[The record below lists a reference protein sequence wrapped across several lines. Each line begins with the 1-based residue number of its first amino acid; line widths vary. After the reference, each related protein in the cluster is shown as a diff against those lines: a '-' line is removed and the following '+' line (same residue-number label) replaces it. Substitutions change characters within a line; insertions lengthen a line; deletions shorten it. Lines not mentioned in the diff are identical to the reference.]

1 MQVETSRLLLSDY
14 RLIVGPDDAV
24 NDEFSLRQS
33 SNDPEQK
40 GTDPHDRDNSSNKE
54 QDTTTR
60 HVDDEENFSESD
72 YEMMTDI
79 RDATL
84 WPKRTEERAPLRER
98 IKRARTRVVQHM
110 AYTRLMEDRVAD
122 LERRLQKI
130 ESQPETVAPSL
141 GRVSRPTN
149 LILGLKRMSFQE
161 YLPTHPN
168 PGVKDIV
175 VPIDH
180 KRRHEFPGQL
190 PYHLIDV
197 VFGATYQH
205 ERPSKDQGTKSAAD
219 PPDLAATSLVIPAQ
233 EPTTNDGQFIQ
244 PERIRINSVL
254 LLNAIRNITDCI
266 VSFNNPPN
274 SDVPEL
280 QDQVILRPFKL
291 FVNSETEIRNGID
304 ELEKM
309 HMHNGNEIKA
319 EASETVKSEDQVALS
334 QPLTDSLHKVPES
347 PTLDHSVSLEDNKTV
362 DTTTDVPVD
371 DENDN
376 IKSLKS
382 LRCLE
387 ELRVLREVLDKDL
400 KPTFD
405 LRKQIKDGVA
415 RSIAF
420 QDLWHLFP
428 IGGEIVSNDSNG
440 RNQVYRILDVS
451 GGRPF
456 LCERYQA
463 GMDPWDSTSNARDLP
478 KFEILSYYYNYDGK
492 ELGACQE
499 LHTIKAYD
507 GNKVITSLPCF
518 PIIYSKNSQGIKPRD
533 FFIERGKRYIELTR
547 KTDIVH
553 KRYDGL
559 TLAMDELRE
568 EVRPILSDARP

>member
-1 MQVETSRLLLSDY
+1 MQVEMSRLLLSDY

-24 NDEFSLRQS
+24 NDESSLGLS
-33 SNDPEQK
+33 SNDPGQEA
-40 GTDPHDRDNSSNKE
+40 TDPHDRDESSNKE

-60 HVDDEENFSESD
+60 NVDDEDDFSESE
-72 YEMMTDI
+72 YGMMMDI
-79 RDATL
+79 KEATL
-84 WPKRTEERAPLRER
+84 FPISNEGRAPLRER
-98 IKRARTRVVQHM
+98 IKRAPTRVVQHM

-122 LERRLQKI
+122 LERRLQRI
-130 ESQPETVAPSL
+130 ESQPETAAPPP
-141 GRVSRPTN
+141 GRVNRPTN

-175 VPIDH
+175 VPVDH

-205 ERPSKDQGTKSAAD
+205 ERLSQDQGTKSAAD
-219 PPDLAATSLVIPAQ
+219 PPDLAATSLAIPAQ

-244 PERIRINSVL
+244 PERIRINSIL
-254 LLNAIRNITDCI
+254 LLNSIRDITDCI
-266 VSFNNPPN
+266 VSFNQPPN
-274 SDVPEL
+274 SDVAEL
-280 QDQVILRPFKL
+280 HDQVILRPFKL
-291 FVNSETEIRNGID
+291 LVSSETEIRNGI
-304 ELEKM
+304 EKLEKM
-309 HMHNGNEIKA
+309 HMHNDNEIKA
-319 EASETVKSEDQVALS
+319 KASETVKSEDQVVPS
-334 QPLTDSLHKVPES
+334 EPLTDSLHKVPES
-347 PTLDHSVSLEDNKTV
+347 PTMDHSVSLKDNKTI

-371 DENDN
+371 GENDN

-387 ELRVLREVLDKDL
+387 ELRVLKEILDKDL

-440 RNQVYRILDVS
+440 QNQVYRILDVS

-478 KFEILSYYYNYDGK
+478 KFEILSYFYNSDGK
-492 ELGACQE
+492 ELGACQQ
-499 LHTIKAYD
+499 LHTIKSYD

-547 KTDIVH
+547 KPDIVH

-568 EVRPILSDARP
+568 EVRPILSDVRP